1 MFDFQGD
8 HGYSGLCS
16 MPVLTAATSQA
27 APPPAQPQIE
37 TTQVPPADEPEE
49 DESPVKNTGNAGR
62 GRPAKSFMLLLNCAV
77 TRNVVAK
84 DRTVV
89 YASEML
95 SQLGKMLAEQQ
106 GVTSFYDLDPFKRRD
121 IILAQGEAIMNHF
134 KITSG
139 FVVCEMVP
147 NGMSDLRAL
156 VDVLRIYAGTVVV
169 SQG

>member
-1 MFDFQGD
+1 
-8 HGYSGLCS
+8 
-16 MPVLTAATSQA
+16 
-27 APPPAQPQIE
+27 
-37 TTQVPPADEPEE
+37 
-49 DESPVKNTGNAGR
+49 
-62 GRPAKSFMLLLNCAV
+62 MLLLNCAV

-106 GVTSFYDLDPFKRRD
+106 GVPSFYDLDPFKRRD